1 MHGSPFIR
9 CSGRSAFPARPAAF
23 FKEPPMTYQI
33 GRRAAA
39 SVRTALAALCAL
51 SAAAMLAG
59 CAAVGPQGAASSPE
73 EAPEAARAEAAQALQ
88 AAERRVPGVY
98 EGTLPCADCA
108 GIRTALYVR
117 AVGTYTRVSA
127 YIGSSGA
134 FEEAGSW
141 HLDAENPQ
149 IVVFEPMDRG
159 EDVWKGALEGE
170 DKLRLLDREGRPV
183 RGELADFYVL
193 VKP

>member
-1 MHGSPFIR
+1 
-9 CSGRSAFPARPAAF
+9 
-23 FKEPPMTYQI
+23 MTFRI
-33 GRRAAA
+33 GRQAAA
-39 SVRTALAALCAL
+39 SVRTALAALCGL
-51 SAAAMLAG
+51 FAAAMLAG
-59 CAAVGPQGAASSPE
+59 CAAVGPQGAASSQ
-73 EAPEAARAEAAQALQ
+73 EASEAARADAAQASQALE

-159 EDVWKGALEGE
+159 DDVWKGALEGE
-170 DKLRLLDREGRPV
+170 DKLRLLDREGKPV
-183 RGELADFYVL
+183 RGELADLYVL